1 MELWNNAEINE
12 YLRAVAIESE
22 SQRLNTQADNQALMI
37 WLVQSVG
44 DLHRKLHNKP
54 AMADYIEKMQTNP
67 VFDNMPDRI
76 RKLLNMEEKKE
87 RAKRFGYIFIDGD
100 PLTEKRVLR
109 KIKGKFL
116 KFFKGVFFKVAF
128 GL

>member
-22 SQRLNTQADNQALMI
+22 SQRLNTQADNQALML

-44 DLHRKLHNKP
+44 LLQREIHNKP
-54 AMADYIEKMQTNP
+54 SMADYIEKMQTNP

-76 RKLLNMEEKKE
+76 RKLLNMEEKKKEPTDLDIFLLTATRSQKKEYYE
-87 RAKRFGYIFIDGD
+87 R
-100 PLTEKRVLR
+100 
-109 KIKGKFL
+109 L
-116 KFFKGVFFKVAF
+116 KVN
-128 GL
+128 L